1 MTRMEVARYVAQN
14 LSQGR
19 AQVLNE
25 AAAWLINGRQVRQAR
40 YLASDVARI
49 VAESGYLYIVVT
61 TAQQL
66 TPEAKAKIESYLKS
80 ATGATTIEMSE
91 IINPSIIGG
100 VRIETPTAILD
111 GTVHTKLANLVE
123 GMSR

>member
-19 AQVLNE
+19 TQALNE
-25 AAAWLINGRQVRQAR
+25 AAAWLISGGQVRQAR

-49 VAESGYLYIVVT
+49 VAKSGYLYIVVT
-61 TAQQL
+61 TAQPL
-66 TPEAKAKIESYLKS
+66 SSDTKAKIESYLKTV
-80 ATGATTIEMSE
+80 TGAITIEMSE

-100 VRIETPTAILD
+100 VRIETPTAVLD
-111 GTVHTKLANLVE
+111 GTVYTKLANLVE